1 MQKSFLTVLF
11 LLLAANIVF
20 GQETDKSVPII
31 INKPSPESKTPTSI
45 TDLIG
50 LEGQIA
56 PSFTAPSM
64 DGTEYKLDAL
74 RGKIVVI
81 NLWGTFCAPCIT
93 EMPKLNALTEKY
105 KNGDVVFL
113 APAVDDKTLLEGF
126 LLKNPFKYQVLPNSF
141 GIIKQYAPKKKTA
154 SPNDKPGGFVMLLP
168 THLVIDRDG
177 TVVKHFWGFNET
189 TADDLSKTIEQLLA
203 RPAPMNSPTPAT
215 PIKTIGKAKIY
226 RLKNKLS
233 IESDL
238 INRDGKSVKVTFDAS
253 TEKIT
258 KPGMVKLEF
267 YGFWK
272 GFGKP
277 TDRRTEIVW
286 GAGEKLAGEADFII
300 KPCYSSDGIECY
312 EILFSLP
319 IAYETVEKISN
330 SGNAAISFGEITIKL
345 SSEELGGLRDLEQ
358 IIEKR

>member
-1 MQKSFLTVLF
+1 MQKIFSTVLF
-11 LLLAANIVF
+11 LLLAANLIF
-20 GQETDKSVPII
+20 AQETDKSVPII
-31 INKPSPESKTPTSI
+31 ISKPSTDLKTSTSI
-45 TDLIG
+45 GDLIG
-50 LEGQIA
+50 LEGQ
-56 PSFTAPSM
+56 TAPGFSASSM

-105 KNGDVVFL
+105 KNRDVVFL

-126 LLKNPFKYQVLPNSF
+126 LLKYPFKYQVLPNSF
-141 GIIKQYAPKKKTA
+141 GIIRQYAPKKKTT

-168 THLVIDRDG
+168 THLVINRDG
-177 TVVKHFWGFNET
+177 TVVKHFWGFKDT
-189 TADDLSKTIEQLLA
+189 TADDLLKTIEQLLA
-203 RPAPMNSPTPAT
+203 SPAQTTSPIPAT
-215 PIKTIGKAKIY
+215 PVKTIGKAKIY
-226 RLKNKLS
+226 RIKNKLS
-233 IESDL
+233 IESIL
-238 INRDGKSVKVTFDAS
+238 SNRDGKFVKVTFDAS

-286 GAGEKLAGEADFII
+286 GAGERFAGEADFII
-300 KPCYSSDGIECY
+300 KSCYSSDGIECY

-345 SSEELGGLRDLEQ
+345 SSEEISGLRDLEQ